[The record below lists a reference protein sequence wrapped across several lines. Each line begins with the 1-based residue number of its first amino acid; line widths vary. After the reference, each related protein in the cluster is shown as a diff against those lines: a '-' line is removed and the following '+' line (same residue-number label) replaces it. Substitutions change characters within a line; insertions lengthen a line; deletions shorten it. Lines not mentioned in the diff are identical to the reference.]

1 MTKTE
6 RVALTL
12 PGGTE
17 IRGTRAQSSQF
28 SDGPLPIILGDDGG
42 RYTVLR
48 EDSVRALKKC
58 PYSGYEY

>member
-17 IRGTRAQSSQF
+17 IRGTRAPSSQF
-28 SDGPLPIILGDDGG
+28 SDGQWPIILGDDGG
-42 RYTVLR
+42 RYTVLP